1 MTRGKIFLAI
11 LLLSL
16 TACAREQAAWTSVE
30 APNRLQVDWRSES
43 FVASF
48 QPGAAELG
56 ADERA
61 KLARFLDASLRT
73 GDERITLSPPTD
85 LDRALTTRR
94 IDHLRQIVASAAPRR
109 PVTVAPIAD
118 GRLGAGSAM
127 VVVGRYVVSTPSC
140 PNWRKP
146 SGIDSANQPSS
157 NFGCANETNLGLMVA
172 DPADLVVGHELDRA
186 EAEAMQH
193 GIRRYRDNKVPA
205 LPKDNATLTTAK

>member
-1 MTRGKIFLAI
+1 MTRGKILLTI

-16 TACAREQAAWTSVE
+16 AACAREPSAWTAVE
-30 APNRLQVDWRSES
+30 APNRLQVDWRSEA
-43 FVASF
+43 FVATF
-48 QPGAAELG
+48 PAGGAEL
-56 ADERA
+56 APDERA

-73 GDERITLSPPTD
+73 GDERITLSPPAD
-85 LDRALTTRR
+85 ADRALNARR
-94 IDHLRQIVASAAPRR
+94 VDHLRQIVASAAPRR
-109 PVTVAPIAD
+109 LVTVAPIAD
-118 GRLGAGSAM
+118 GRLGTGSAL

-157 NFGCANETNLGLMVA
+157 NLGCANETNLGLMVA

-186 EAEAMQH
+186 EGEAMAH

-205 LPKDNATLTTAK
+205 LPKDNATTSGK